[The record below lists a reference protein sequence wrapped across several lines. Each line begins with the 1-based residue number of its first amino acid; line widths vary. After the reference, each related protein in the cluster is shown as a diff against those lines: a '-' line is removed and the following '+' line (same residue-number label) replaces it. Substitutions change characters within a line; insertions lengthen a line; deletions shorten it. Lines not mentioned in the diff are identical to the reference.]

1 MAADLRRMSDANMRF
16 RAPSTARKSRQNG
29 TLWTAWLKERFF
41 QLICSP
47 DAA

>member
-29 TLWTAWLKERFF
+29 TLSKAWLKERFSR
-41 QLICSP
+41 LIRGP
-47 DAA
+47 DGA